1 MRKRKYYIPGKLK
14 NDDVD
19 NENLSVGCNSLKFEL
34 CVFPENFVLQ
44 NWNFGC
50 NDLL

>member
-34 CVFPENFVLQ
+34 CVFQKIVYI
-44 NWNFGC
+44 
-50 NDLL
+50 LLYVAKLKII